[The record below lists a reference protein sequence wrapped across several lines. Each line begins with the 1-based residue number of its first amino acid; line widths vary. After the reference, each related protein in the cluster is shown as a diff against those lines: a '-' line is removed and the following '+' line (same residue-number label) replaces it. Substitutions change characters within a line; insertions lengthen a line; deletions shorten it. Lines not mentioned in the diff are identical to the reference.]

1 MGPFSSAPTV
11 SAAPTEMTG
20 VNRYTLTNCN
30 GMTVRIFNYG
40 GIIQSIS
47 FPDRHGRSDEIT
59 LGFPTL
65 ADYEAYSPA
74 AHDGNTTGAGVYF
87 GALIGRYTN
96 RIALGEFTL
105 SGTKYR
111 VPVNDGVNALHG
123 GTIGFDRKV
132 WTPATSSGPGTVSL
146 RLTYVSVAGEMGFPG
161 TLTTIATYTLDNENR
176 LTLTFHATTTAE
188 TVVNLTN
195 HTYWNLAGEFSGSVY
210 GQMLH
215 INANGFT
222 PVDSTLVPTGV
233 VEPVAGTPFDFAKPT
248 PIGQNIDGGP
258 QFSAA
263 DNQQLLTCKGY
274 DLNWALNQ
282 TSPPSLILAA
292 QASDPSSGR
301 ELSIYT
307 TQPGIQFYSGN
318 LSTATLVGTSRH
330 RQSDGFALE
339 TQHFPN
345 SRTSRASPQ
354 PCSLPARSTARRP
367 STSCRTPREPHRGVC
382 P

>member
-1 MGPFSSAPTV
+1 MDSFSSAPTI
-11 SAAPTEMTG
+11 STAPTEMTG

-30 GMTVRIFNYG
+30 GMVVRIFNYG

-47 FPDRHGRSDEIT
+47 FPDRHGRSDEVT

-65 ADYEAYSPA
+65 ADYESYSPA
-74 AHDGNTTGAGVYF
+74 AYDGNTTGAGVYF
-87 GALIGRYTN
+87 GALIGRYAN

-105 SGTKYR
+105 SGAKYQ
-111 VPVNDGVNALHG
+111 VPVNNGVNALHG

-161 TLTTIATYTLDNENR
+161 TLTTTATYTLDNENR

-188 TVVNLTN
+188 TVVNLAN

-233 VEPVAGTPFDFAKPT
+233 VEPVARTPFDFTKPT
-248 PIGQNIDGGP
+248 PIGQNIDGGS

-263 DNQQLLTCKGY
+263 DNQQLLICKGY

-292 QASDPSSGR
+292 RASDPSSGR

-307 TQPGIQFYSGN
+307 TQPGLQFYSGN
-318 LSTATLVGTSRH
+318 LSAATLVGTSRH

-345 SRTSRASPQ
+345 SPNQ
-354 PCSLPARSTARRP
+354 PTFP
-367 STSCRTPREPHRGVC
+367 STVLTPGQIYRETSVYQLSNT
-382 P
+382 